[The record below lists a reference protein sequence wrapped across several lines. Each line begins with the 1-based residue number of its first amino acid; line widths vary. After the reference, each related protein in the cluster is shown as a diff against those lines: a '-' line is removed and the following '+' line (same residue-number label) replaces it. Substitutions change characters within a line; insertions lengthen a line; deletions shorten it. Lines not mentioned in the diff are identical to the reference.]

1 MKSLHAWKGMINLTG
16 KTRDYKTQKGV
27 LNAFHSDKPF
37 VKCSVAGNVK
47 NRTNTVY
54 PSDLE
59 GVRVKLHF
67 DGGNVQTMYTKGT
80 KKQVAKRRV
89 RKKIGTPKELKQ
101 KAPPIGYIP
110 TLALSPKHSVSDR
123 QLSDVLFYW
132 NINSEFVYM
141 DGDKKGQITSQSNLF
156 GEKVKL
162 IYDDKR
168 AYIIVTADKACL
180 IDLKHSGLLSDPDI
194 TF

>member
-16 KTRDYKTQKGV
+16 KTREYKTEKGV
-27 LNAFHSDKPF
+27 LSAFHSNKPF

-47 NRTNTVY
+47 MRTPTVY
-54 PSDLE
+54 PKNLE

-67 DGGNVQTMYTKGT
+67 SGGNVQTMYTKSG

-89 RKKIGTPKELKQ
+89 RKKIEAPKELKQ
-101 KAPPIGYIP
+101 KAPPIGYMP
-110 TLALSPKHSVSDR
+110 TLSLSPKHSVKDT

-132 NINSEFVYM
+132 NINSEFVYL
-141 DGDKKGQITSQSNLF
+141 DGDKKGQITSQSNLI

-162 IYDDKR
+162 VYDNKR
-168 AYIIVTADKACL
+168 AYIIVIADKACL
-180 IDLKHSGLLSDPDI
+180 IDLKQSGLFSDPDI
-194 TF
+194 NF